1 MKINEIIN
9 KQNIFPIV
17 FVFILLD
24 CTCLKAQ
31 QEATWY
37 WRDTARQLQG
47 IVRYTDSQDHSS
59 HRRRIKTEEKA
70 EVVAVVWCME
80 LIHFLWFWRIGWV
93 HLFFKSSWCKS
104 SYSSNCPSGNSKC
117 GKKLNN
123 FCPQTSAT
131 TFAFSSVFI
140 ILLCCSVDHSFLR
153 VHSCPCLRKDFPVHA
168 CAKNFPVHTCAK
180 KLSCPRLRKII
191 SIASG
196 TSISWSGFH
205 IKKILMLYS
214 ALAEAGEGRMPDP
227 PQLVNIRWC
236 LCRHTAISQ
245 VRYSASTATEI
256 RSQSWRV
263 NRLIEKPSQL
273 PHPPIGITEV
283 E

>member
-47 IVRYTDSQDHSS
+47 ILRYTDSQDHSS

-70 EVVAVVWCME
+70 EVVAVVWCMD

-153 VHSCPCLRKDFPVHA
+153 VHSCPCLRK
-168 CAKNFPVHTCAK
+168 
-180 KLSCPRLRKII
+180 KLSCPHLREKTFLSTLAQNNFYCIRYEYILVRFSYKKNPNALFGPSGSRRGADAGSPTTSEYSVMSLSPYRHI
-191 SIASG
+191 S
-196 TSISWSGFH
+196 
-205 IKKILMLYS
+205 
-214 ALAEAGEGRMPDP
+214 
-227 PQLVNIRWC
+227 
-236 LCRHTAISQ
+236 
-245 VRYSASTATEI
+245 ST
-256 RSQSWRV
+256 
-263 NRLIEKPSQL
+263 L
-273 PHPPIGITEV
+273 
-283 E
+283 